1 MSCESIKFLSGFY
14 DLAGNKFALP
24 VKEGSPAEETAEI
37 MNALECKIDKVEEA
51 TADNFLALKA
61 DGSIKDSGKR
71 ASDFADAAAT
81 STSLANKQDKL
92 TSFTAGNFV
101 KVKSDGTLEDSG
113 KNASDF
119 MPATPIDTTPTAN
132 SDNLVTSGGIKT
144 ALNGKAAINHSHNV
158 SDITGM
164 DKIQDGDN
172 LIEISGDDTNGEIN
186 IKLMSEGD
194 EGEGEDQDFSINA
207 DDLYNILYPDDSP
220 RQSSSKLITSGA
232 VFSALSALSS
242 ELGGKLDAVPE
253 LEVHFD
259 VSGGALVKV
268 SDETEYDDVLSEAV
282 AGVYKWVPI
291 FIGIYDS
298 NEDAYTKF
306 MGTARIGG
314 LTDNIT
320 HQLYEIDVDI
330 YVGSYTIHL
339 VKTVS
344 TSTITVST
352 DRLTSLLS

>member
-1 MSCESIKFLSGFY
+1 MSEQSTEVKGFKNSA
-14 DLAGNKFALP
+14 LGKVLFKIAAIAGLQ
-24 VKEGSPAEETAEI
+24 E
-37 MNALECKIDKVEEA
+37 
-51 TADNFLALKA
+51 
-61 DGSIKDSGKR
+61 
-71 ASDFADAAAT
+71 
-81 STSLANKQDKL
+81 
-92 TSFTAGNFV
+92 
-101 KVKSDGTLEDSG
+101 
-113 KNASDF
+113 
-119 MPATPIDTTPTAN
+119 
-132 SDNLVTSGGIKT
+132 

-164 DKIQDGDN
+164 DTALKSKIQDGDN
-172 LIEISGDDTNGEIN
+172 LIEISGDDTDGEIH

-194 EGEGEDQDFSINA
+194 EGEGEDNDFYIGV
-207 DDLYNILYPDDSP
+207 DDLYNTFHPSTTPTQD
-220 RQSSSKLITSGA
+220 SSKLITSGA

-268 SDETEYDDVLSEAV
+268 SDDTEYDDILGEAV
-282 AGVYKWVPI
+282 AGNNKWVPI

-306 MGTARIGG
+306 IGTARIGG